1 MEAFKKTFHSM
12 RSDGRIHK
20 SGSSDEFPEELSTPD
35 DGWEKAKGSRGG
47 GGRGVGTGGEG
58 AQVWMRSL
66 CLCAIIEYSE
76 K

>member
-35 DGWEKAKGSRGG
+35 DGWEKAGGVELFLNG
-47 GGRGVGTGGEG
+47 GGREREARERECESALYVF
-58 AQVWMRSL
+58 VP
-66 CLCAIIEYSE
+66 
-76 K
+76 